1 MQYRIKLIWT
11 KKEKR
16 TGRARSLTGLA
27 RVYEEESVKGH
38 YRTLWLDGPRVL
50 ALLAALTVF
59 SWFAGAGG
67 LWWWLAQNPFNRVG
81 YADLV
86 CPWRWHRISDLR
98 GQGYIAEGL
107 DALARKRVNEALFNI
122 RQGLA
127 RRPNDAEARLALA
140 KLYAGAGSYPGLRDM
155 MKPQLAHGPAPVK
168 FSRLLIEA
176 ASKNDDQATVI
187 LACDNALAAKN
198 LTADERGEL
207 LEDKARAL
215 LVQKKYPEAFAVL
228 DLAGRNRS
236 ADWRRLRVNTLI
248 AAGRAQEALQEVQ
261 SWRPGTLPEDVRQ
274 QLLATAARGAGRLDV
289 MTAALNELKRLHPA
303 APEPWIEAI
312 GHYLRANRPAEAR
325 SELEEFLRRYD
336 SKPQLVA
343 RAEQVCTVAGSTELV
358 QLCLDNA
365 RTYGRP
371 LGSSY
376 FNLALTQ
383 LGKSDIA
390 AAEQSYAAL
399 LAEDRKERD
408 RPAESML
415 ETTGKAAQMGRRG
428 ERNLRGTVLATTNI
442 RVVPSVMTDYLRTLL
457 DAVIQPA
464 GDRAEAHCSVLL
476 NSRLTLPGYTGSAD
490 ILSKVG
496 HWPAVAAIARA
507 GLTRFP
513 DSVQLTAWAETAA
526 EKIAAT
532 PRVETLLTTR
542 AAPTPTITFAAKP
555 KTAAPPPPESI
566 YAAMPAEDFL
576 AKLDGAMKR
585 QAWSEAGDMLRG
597 MNATGRTWPAA
608 VETDLAWTA
617 VRLAYE
623 QDDKPD
629 LIFQVSQRI
638 RIRKNEVSRALD
650 YARLYRDRGD
660 TETARTIVGKILQE
674 VPGYVAGREF
684 LAKLNEVPPAAGP
697 AQPKPG
703 GP

>member
-1 MQYRIKLIWT
+1 MLYRIKLIWT

-16 TGRARSLTGLA
+16 TGRARSLKGLA
-27 RVYEEESVKGH
+27 RVFEEESVKGH
-38 YRTLWLDGPRVL
+38 YQTLWLDAPRVL
-50 ALLAALTVF
+50 ALLAALTVL
-59 SWFAGAGG
+59 SWFAAAGG
-67 LWWWLAQNPFNRVG
+67 LWWWLAKNPFNRVG

-86 CPWRWHRISDLR
+86 SPWRWHRIADLR

-107 DALARKRVNEALFNI
+107 DALARKRINEALFNI

-140 KLYAGAGSYPGLRDM
+140 QLYAGAGYYPGLRDM
-155 MKPQLAHGPAPVK
+155 MKPQLAYGPAPVK
-168 FSRLLIEA
+168 FSRLLIEVA
-176 ASKNDDQATVI
+176 AKNDDQATVI
-187 LACDNALAAKN
+187 LACDNALTAKN

-215 LVQKKYPEAFAVL
+215 LAQKKYPEALTVL
-228 DLAGRNRS
+228 DLAGRDRS
-236 ADWRRLRVNTLI
+236 TDWRQLRVNTLV
-248 AAGRAQEALQEVQ
+248 AAGRAKEALAEVQ
-261 SWRPGTLPEDVRQ
+261 GWPRGTVREEVRL
-274 QLLATAARGAGRLDV
+274 QLLATAARGAGRLEV
-289 MTAALNELKRLHPA
+289 MTAALDELKRLHPVD
-303 APEPWIEAI
+303 PEPWIEAI
-312 GHYLRANRPAEAR
+312 GSYLRVDRPAEAR

-343 RAEQVCTVAGSTELV
+343 RAEQVCTIAGATDLV
-358 QLCLDNA
+358 QLCLDNT
-365 RTYGRP
+365 RSYGRP

-383 LGKSDIA
+383 LSNGDIA
-390 AAEQSYAAL
+390 GAEQSYAAL

-408 RPAESML
+408 RPAESL
-415 ETTGKAAQMGRRG
+415 LASTGKPAQRAGRRG
-428 ERNLRGTVLATTNI
+428 GGLGGIVLATPTA
-442 RVVPSVMTDYLRTLL
+442 RVVPTVMTDYLRTLL

-464 GDRAEAHCSVLL
+464 GDRAEAHCSILL
-476 NSRLTLPGYTGSAD
+476 NSRLTLSAYAGSAD
-490 ILSKVG
+490 VLAKVG

-507 GLTRFP
+507 GLTRYP
-513 DSVQLTAWAETAA
+513 DSVQLTARAETAA
-526 EKIAAT
+526 EKIAAA
-532 PRVETLLTTR
+532 PRVETPLTTR
-542 AAPTPTITFAAKP
+542 PAPTPTITFAGKP
-555 KTAAPPPPESI
+555 KTPAQPPAESI
-566 YAAMPAEDFL
+566 YATMPAEDFL
-576 AKLDGAMKR
+576 TKLDGAMKR

-623 QDDKPD
+623 QDDKPE

-638 RIRKNEVSRALD
+638 RIRKTEVSRALD
-650 YARLYRDRGD
+650 YARQCLARGD
-660 TETARTIVGKILQE
+660 PETARAIVGKILLE

-684 LAKLNEVPPAAGP
+684 LAKLDEPPPPAP
-697 AQPKPG
+697 ADQPKPG